1 MYELKIPGFTITVNP
16 DVAEAV
22 VEAPVEAPVEESTE
36 VPTEVP
42 SNETQ
47 AAADVA
53 EVTS

>member
-16 DVAEAV
+16 DVAE